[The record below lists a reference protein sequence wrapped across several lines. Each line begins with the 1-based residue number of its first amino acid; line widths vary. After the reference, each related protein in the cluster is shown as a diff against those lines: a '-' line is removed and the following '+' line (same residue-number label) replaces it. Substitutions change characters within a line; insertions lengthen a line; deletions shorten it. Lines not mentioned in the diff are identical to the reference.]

1 MSTVNISERAELMAV
16 VYQELQE
23 IEKLQLRVG
32 EDMAKLMFEQI
43 RLGEK
48 SRALLMTLERAA
60 V

>member
-1 MSTVNISERAELMAV
+1 MSTVNISERAEFIAIL
-16 VYQELQE
+16 YQELQE
-23 IEKLQLRVG
+23 IEKLQLKVG

-48 SRALLMTLERAA
+48 SRALLLTLERAA